1 MSTPAGERSD
11 RSRWRPQESLLSQR
25 QPAVG
30 TSAPAM
36 DDCLAADQQRLRQ
49 LARDLRHA
57 FGDKRAALA
66 TERESL
72 LAASRAA
79 VAARRARLPQPQF
92 ADDLPVNG
100 RRDEIAALIAANQ
113 VLIVCGETGSGKT
126 TQLPKICLALG
137 RGARGL
143 IGHTQPRR
151 IAARATAARIAQEL
165 ASEPGA
171 LVGYKIRFTDRTSP
185 GAFVK
190 LMTDGILLAETQGDP
205 LLAKYDTLII
215 DEAHERSLN
224 IDFLLGYLRQLLPKR
239 PDLKVII
246 TSATIDAERFARHFA
261 LGGKPAPVI
270 EVSGRLFPVDIR
282 YRPLDAA
289 PGNAAARAVAALA
302 AEWEAGQGGEAG
314 ARTAAGGDAPTVVPA
329 APAVSPR
336 PFAHDAGERAER
348 ARASGTPPERDLYDA
363 IVDAC
368 DELLRGGPGD
378 VLVFLPGER
387 EIRDAAEALR
397 KHAFTGAAAHA
408 EILPLFAR
416 LSAEEQSRIFRPHG
430 GLRIVLATNVAETSL
445 TVPGI
450 RYVVDTGLARV
461 KRYSYRNKV
470 EQLRVEK
477 IAQAAANQ
485 RAGRCG
491 RVAAGVC
498 IRLYDEADFA
508 ARPAFADPEILR
520 SSLAGVILRMKA
532 LRLGDI
538 EDFPFIDAPP
548 TKAISDGYQLL
559 VELAAVTEERALTDV
574 GRTLA
579 ALPLDPRIARMIV
592 AARSE
597 GCLDEMLV
605 IAAALS
611 VQDPRDRPQERAA
624 AADAAHR
631 RFADEKSE
639 FLSWLKLWQWYAG
652 EIAHKKSQRKLA
664 HACQENFLS
673 PQRMREWHDV
683 HGQLHVVAAEHGW
696 LHGETVAGAVAKSGE
711 GNATKGQAADGKTQ
725 PARAEIRAESRPTG
739 AGAQKTT
746 PAAADGKGRGKA
758 GSVAAPGQPAGSANG
773 APATAPLAPGAEAAR
788 YAAIHRA
795 LLAGLLGNIGFRAE
809 DAPHYLGARGI
820 RFFVHPS
827 SPLQKKAGKWIA
839 AAEIAET
846 SRLYARCVARIDP
859 DWLEQVGSHLIRR
872 SHSDP
877 HWEKKAM
884 QAVAF
889 ERTTLY
895 GLVVTPRRRVA
906 LAPLDAAS
914 ARELFI
920 RQGLVGGEVSE
931 DYARRWAFF
940 RHNQAL
946 IEEIEALE
954 HKSRRPDV
962 LVDEELIFA
971 FYDRVIPAEVCD
983 GAGFE
988 RWRRDAERATPR
1000 LLFLERDDLMRH
1012 EAAGVTSDAFPP
1024 RFAFGSGAA
1033 AWSLPLS
1040 YHFEPGSARDGVT
1053 LSLPLAQL
1061 NRIPAARCEW
1071 LVPGLLKEKVLQL
1084 VKTLP
1089 QRIRAKLMPLV
1100 EFAESFVDEVAP
1112 SDEPLVSALIAYIR
1126 DTRGIHARGWA
1137 LTPDAF
1143 RPDALPAHLFM
1154 NFRLLESLDESEAA
1168 FKSSG
1173 GPREG
1178 RLLAT
1183 SRHLAE
1189 LRADWGREARAEFAA
1204 AAAASV
1210 AAGFGGERAAAG
1222 VAPATS
1228 GGGAEAGKVAA
1239 STAAADA
1246 AGEDRSP
1253 ALATTG
1259 ITRWSFGELPE
1270 LMEIST
1276 GGQTAIGYPA
1286 LVDEGDSVALR
1297 VFDSPDEARRIH
1309 RQGLLRLFMLQFREQ
1324 LKYLEK
1330 NLPNLTQM
1338 GMLYL
1343 SLGSL
1348 DDLRRQLIETTFA
1361 RACLAEP
1368 WPADAESF
1376 ATRCA
1381 EAKQRLGLLAQ
1392 EISRLAER
1400 ILQDWQTL
1408 QKKLPGFRAHAAAVA
1423 DIERQIGRLV
1433 GKRFVV
1439 DTPFER
1445 LQHFPRYLQAAALRL
1460 DKLRKNGDDGA
1471 ARDARAQADLAALWL
1486 QYERRAQ
1493 TLARQGVADPQLEQF
1508 RWLLEE
1514 LRVQLFAQELRT
1526 PAPVS
1531 VKRLQKMW
1539 EGL

>member
-1 MSTPAGERSD
+1 MSS
-11 RSRWRPQESLLSQR
+11 R
-25 QPAVG
+25 QPGPGA
-30 TSAPAM
+30 SAGFA

-66 TERESL
+66 AERESL

-137 RGARGL
+137 RGTRGL

-185 GAFVK
+185 GAFIK

-224 IDFLLGYLRQLLPKR
+224 IDFLLGYLRQILPKR

-261 LGGKPAPVI
+261 IGGKPAPVI
-270 EVSGRLFPVDIR
+270 EVSGRLFPVDVR
-282 YRPLDAA
+282 YRPLDGA
-289 PGNAAARAVAALA
+289 PGSAVARTVAALA
-302 AEWEAGQGGEAG
+302 AERQAALADEREAGLAGERRTGLAGERRTGLAGERRTGLAGEAG
-314 ARTAAGGDAPTVVPA
+314 VRTVAGDGAPALAPA
-329 APAVSPR
+329 TAAVSPR
-336 PFAHDAGERAER
+336 PFAREAGERAER
-348 ARASGTPPERDLYDA
+348 ARASGAPPERDLYDA

-368 DELLRGGPGD
+368 DELLRCGPGD

-498 IRLYDEADFA
+498 IRLYAEADFA
-508 ARPAFADPEILR
+508 ARPAFGDPEILR

-548 TKAISDGYQLL
+548 TKAVSDGYQLL
-559 VELAAVTEERALTDV
+559 VELAAVTEERALTDI

-579 ALPLDPRIARMIV
+579 ALPLDPCIARMIV
-592 AARSE
+592 AARDE

-611 VQDPRDRPQERAA
+611 VQDPRDRPQERAG

-664 HACQENFLS
+664 QVCQENFLS

-683 HGQLHVVAAEHGW
+683 HAQLHAVAAEHGW
-696 LHGETVAGAVAKSGE
+696 LHGDANASAAAKTAEAKTAEAKAASDKRAGTPA
-711 GNATKGQAADGKTQ
+711 
-725 PARAEIRAESRPTG
+725 ARAET
-739 AGAQKTT
+739 QKN
-746 PAAADGKGRGKA
+746 AAAASKVEPVA
-758 GSVAAPGQPAGSANG
+758 GV
-773 APATAPLAPGAEAAR
+773 PLVPGAEAAR

-795 LLAGLLGNIGFRAE
+795 LLAGLLGNIGFRSDEA
-809 DAPHYLGARGI
+809 AHYLGARGI

-859 DWLEQVGSHLIRR
+859 DWLEQVGAHLIRR
-872 SHSDP
+872 SHADP

-906 LAPLDAAS
+906 LAPLDAAG

-971 FYDRVIPAEVCD
+971 FYDRVVPAEVCD

-1024 RFAFGSGAA
+1024 RFAFGSGAG
-1033 AWSLPLS
+1033 AWSLPLT

-1089 QRIRAKLMPLV
+1089 QRIRAKLMPLA
-1100 EFAESFVDEVAP
+1100 EFAESFADEVAP
-1112 SDEPLVSALIAYIR
+1112 TDEPLVGALIAYIR

-1168 FKSSG
+1168 FKSNG

-1210 AAGFGGERAAAG
+1210 AAGFSSERATGTGAAAAFAG
-1222 VAPATS
+1222 ASSAAFASADANSAPAAEGGDARELS
-1228 GGGAEAGKVAA
+1228 GATPA
-1239 STAAADA
+1239 SF
-1246 AGEDRSP
+1246 
-1253 ALATTG
+1253 TG
-1259 ITRWSFGELPE
+1259 ITSWTFGELPE
-1270 LMEIST
+1270 LMEVST

-1286 LVDEGDSVALR
+1286 LADEGDSVALR
-1297 VFDSPDEARRIH
+1297 VFDSPDEARRVH

-1324 LKYLEK
+1324 VKYLEK

-1348 DDLRRQLIETTFA
+1348 DELRRQLIETAFA

-1368 WPADAESF
+1368 WPVDAESF
-1376 ATRCA
+1376 TTRCA

-1400 ILQDWQTL
+1400 ILGDWQSL
-1408 QKKLPGFRAHAAAVA
+1408 QKKLPGFRAHAEAVA
-1423 DIERQIGRLV
+1423 DIERQVGRLV

-1471 ARDARAQADLAALWL
+1471 ARDARAQADVAALWL

-1493 TLARQGVADPQLEQF
+1493 TLARQGVADPQMEQF

-1539 EGL
+1539 EGI